1 MFLLRMLPLLWQY
14 FNNYSFFDKN
24 LFQNFE
30 IMSNIKSENILLFLE
45 IPKVHLKEEVYSFDS
60 SFNDVDLHVQILE
73 DSKVENYFFIL
84 AGHSGSGK
92 ASYFNKLKYV
102 EEGDLILVTLKDK
115 VLYYLVIDT
124 YYIYKSGSFSIS
136 TEDMNCTLYL
146 ITCSLDYPSKQFVVK
161 AKLEVLNSG

>member
-1 MFLLRMLPLLWQY
+1 M
-14 FNNYSFFDKN
+14 
-24 LFQNFE
+24 
-30 IMSNIKSENILLFLE
+30 
-45 IPKVHLKEEVYSFDS
+45 
-60 SFNDVDLHVQILE
+60 HVQILE

-84 AGHSGSGK
+84 SGHSGSGK

-161 AKLEVLNSG
+161 AKLEVLNSE

>member
-1 MFLLRMLPLLWQY
+1 MFRLRMLPLLWQY

-84 AGHSGSGK
+84 EGHSGSGK
-92 ASYFNKLKYV
+92 ASYYNKLKYP
-102 EEGDLILVTLKDK
+102 LYNKRLKK
-115 VLYYLVIDT
+115 I
-124 YYIYKSGSFSIS
+124 IK
-136 TEDMNCTLYL
+136 
-146 ITCSLDYPSKQFVVK
+146 
-161 AKLEVLNSG
+161 